1 MSFAAAAAALMAFTV
16 QAQPLPDP
24 GRRVD
29 EPPKA
34 QKPQPE
40 PPKKQRPHISVKPK
54 GGTGSAIGDD
64 KAGGGPPSAESSKG
78 GTPGTPSG
86 SFTGTPPRP

>member
-40 PPKKQRPHISVKPK
+40 PPKKQRPRISVH
-54 GGTGSAIGDD
+54 SREHRR
-64 KAGGGPPSAESSKG
+64 GPDLSRWYDRAAEAQNK
-78 GTPGTPSG
+78 
-86 SFTGTPPRP
+86 